1 MSIDNLAPG
10 GTISP
15 LYHYAPGDTNVLLIL
30 LGPGGNNFP
39 NIHFSPMYKVAHQKE
54 DIFQDSL
61 ANLLNKGA
69 IIAKLVGVI

>member
-54 DIFQDSL
+54 DIF
-61 ANLLNKGA
+61 
-69 IIAKLVGVI
+69 